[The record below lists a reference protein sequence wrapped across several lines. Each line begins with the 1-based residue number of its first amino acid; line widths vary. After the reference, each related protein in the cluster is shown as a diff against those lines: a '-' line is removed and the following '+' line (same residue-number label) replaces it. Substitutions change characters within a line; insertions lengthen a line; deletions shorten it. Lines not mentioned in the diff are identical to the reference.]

1 MVLTNQTEGGLF
13 VSSSWSRYLG
23 LSAAHAPFD
32 SDGFDRDR
40 RAEQQPK
47 ICGRKSLMQ
56 AIRSRS
62 STGFADTSD

>member
-32 SDGFDRDR
+32 SDGFDL
-40 RAEQQPK
+40 AQPVS
-47 ICGRKSLMQ
+47 RTPATKS
-56 AIRSRS
+56 AWNRWNYITISRIEE
-62 STGFADTSD
+62 FVVLF